1 MKNFILGIFF
11 GIIILIAG
19 IWYYGNKRRH
29 VNSVQEDF
37 RNAAIHAKA
46 VVEDKLDSAHLTP
59 DDIKDELAR
68 TGKIVR
74 QKAEAAGA
82 VVADAATDARITSTI
97 KAKLIGDPGL
107 STLSISVT
115 TKDGVVTLSGTAS
128 SAENIRKAFNTAMDT
143 DGVHKVIS
151 TIQVKKT

>member
-1 MKNFILGIFF
+1 MKNFILGLFF
-11 GIIILIAG
+11 GAIILIAA
-19 IWYYGNKRRH
+19 IWYYGNQHRH
-29 VNSVQEDF
+29 VDSVQDDL
-37 RNAAIHAKA
+37 RNAAVHAKEA
-46 VVEDKLDSAHLTP
+46 VEDKLDSAHLSG

-68 TGKIVR
+68 TGQIVR
-74 QKAEAAGA
+74 EKAEHAGA

-107 STLSISVT
+107 STLSISVS

-128 SAENIRKAFNTAMDT
+128 SVENIRKAFNTAMDT
-143 DGVHKVIS
+143 DGVHKVVC